1 MHEYWK
7 YLMDLVEEKPW
18 LYRYLSEEVKA
29 SRKITEIALQASGSC
44 LEFAPDEFKED
55 KELVLIAVGTG
66 DAFIHASEE
75 LQQDKEIILKAL
87 EWDSSIVEDL
97 DEDFYEDLEVM
108 YKAIERD
115 EANFEYL
122 IEELQEDREIALEC
136 LKLNGEVYAFLCD
149 EFKEDAEMI
158 EAAIKSG
165 CSLQTIIQEI
175 EDYEDVVSDIELV
188 ASAIKNNNGSEIQYA
203 SKELRN
209 DKELIEY
216 AIEHKLHVLAY
227 IDEEARKDKDILR
240 KYFKSSFALE
250 TPKATHQ
257 SVLCLSRDILSD
269 YDFMLELIAD
279 NEYVFQAMYS
289 DTFYNM
295 FKIKMPINIDVTFC
309 KKAYQVNSKT
319 LKFMNN
325 NMKKNVKE

>member
-1 MHEYWK
+1 MHEFWN

-18 LYRYLSEEVKA
+18 LYRYLSEEVKEN
-29 SRKITEIALQASGSC
+29 RELTEAVLKKSGDE

-55 KELVLIAVGTG
+55 RDLVLIAVGTG
-66 DAFIHASEE
+66 DAFAHASEE

-122 IEELQEDREIALEC
+122 IEELQEDRDIVFEC
-136 LKLNGEVYAFLCD
+136 LKRNGEVYAFLCD

-175 EDYEDVVSDIELV
+175 EDYEDIISDMELV
-188 ASAIKNNNGSEIQYA
+188 ASAIKNNNGSEIRYA

-216 AIEHKLHVLAY
+216 AIEHELHVLAY

-240 KYFKSSFALE
+240 KYFKSPFSLE

-295 FKIKMPINIDVTFC
+295 FKIKMPINIDVAFC
-309 KKAYQVNSKT
+309 KKAYQVNPKT

>member
-1 MHEYWK
+1 MSNFE
-7 YLMDLVEEKPW
+7 LELLDLVAEKPW
-18 LYRYLSEEVKA
+18 IYRYLSDEIKA
-29 SRKITEIALQASGSC
+29 TRKIAEIVFKASGSC

-55 KELVLIAVGTG
+55 KDLVLIAVGTG
-66 DAFIHASEE
+66 DAFAHASEE

-87 EWDSSIVEDL
+87 EWDSSIVEYL

-122 IEELQEDREIALEC
+122 IEELQEDRDIALEC
-136 LKLNGEVYAFLCD
+136 LKRNGEVYAFLCD

-158 EAAIKSG
+158 ESAIKSG

-175 EDYEDVVSDIELV
+175 ENYDDIVSDMELV
-188 ASAIKNNNGSEIQYA
+188 AIAIKNNKGSEIQYA
-203 SKELRN
+203 SNELRN

-216 AIEHKLHVLAY
+216 AIEHELHVLAY
-227 IDEEARKDKDILR
+227 IGEEARKDKDILR
-240 KYFKSSFALE
+240 KYFKSPFSLE

-257 SVLCLSRDILSD
+257 SVICLSRDILSD

-279 NEYVFQAMYS
+279 NEYVFQEMYS

-295 FKIKMPINIDVTFC
+295 FKIKMPINIDVAFC
-309 KKAYQVNSKT
+309 KKAYQVNPKT
-319 LKFMNN
+319 LKFMSN